1 VADFRSK
8 VLAPFFADLA
18 AQSKFWGKQVKFDMA
33 SYIKS
38 TEKLAGTQLT
48 YTLENLPPADS
59 VGLFKVSFKTS
70 DAAPSK
76 GSNIG
81 SGIID
86 EKAAAN
92 KGGPAKAAAGAKP

>member
-1 VADFRSK
+1 

-18 AQSKFWGKQVKFDMA
+18 GQSKFWGKQVKFDMA

-38 TEKLAGTQLT
+38 TEKLAATQLT

-86 EKAAAN
+86 EAGKAAAN
-92 KGGPAKAAAGAKP
+92 KGGPAKAAASAKP